1 MNFLAFLVTIGIW
14 RWVADLGG
22 GDYSPNFPA
31 ASYGLVPY
39 QAAKFSLYILRQ
51 ELAVGKGWD
60 GPTAEKIDEKK
71 FMEKRANKLSWEIRN
86 IEPLHWQ

>member
-1 MNFLAFLVTIGIW
+1 MSLMVSYLAE
-14 RWVADLGG
+14 
-22 GDYSPNFPA
+22 
-31 ASYGLVPY
+31 
-39 QAAKFSLYILRQ
+39 KFSLYILRQ
-51 ELAVGKGWD
+51 GARGGQWAVGKWWD